1 MSAAIMRHP
10 DLPQD
15 QEIEVDRDAV
25 PHYVR
30 GGWQQ
35 VPAEE
40 LAERAARAA
49 AERVAA
55 AAEEGE
61 SDPEHAAADPET
73 DQAQEHPAPEPEQ
86 AEAPETAE
94 TSDDASAATDAPES
108 GDPAN
113 TRKRTARTRRA
124 QTDEEN

>member
-10 DLPQD
+10 DLPPH

-49 AERVAA
+49 AERAAA
-55 AAEEGE
+55 AAETE
-61 SDPEHAAADPET
+61 PEHAPAEPEPE
-73 DQAQEHPAPEPEQ
+73 QAQEHPAPDPEH
-86 AEAPETAE
+86 AEAPRTAE
-94 TSDDASAATDAPES
+94 TSGDASAATDAPES
-108 GDPAN
+108 GTPAN
-113 TRKRTARTRRA
+113 TSKRAARSRRA
-124 QTDEEN
+124 QTDEES